1 MIEIKDIK
9 GKIDQMVDRI
19 KNDEALKEQFK
30 KEPIKAVESV
40 LGVDLPD
47 EAVKKIISETKA
59 KLTGSGEKA
68 ESAAGKAAEKAGEVL
83 GDVAGKVTGA
93 AGSIVDSIKKKL

>member
-30 KEPIKAVESV
+30 KEPIKAVE
-40 LGVDLPD
+40 
-47 EAVKKIISETKA
+47 ACW
-59 KLTGSGEKA
+59 
-68 ESAAGKAAEKAGEVL
+68 ESICPMRL
-83 GDVAGKVTGA
+83 
-93 AGSIVDSIKKKL
+93 